1 MAEEQDQEPEQEQ
14 NWDAVRT
21 RLGVDGAVGD
31 AVLQQAMSHPS
42 WCDEQGLHPHESNQ
56 RLEFLG
62 DAVLGLVVA
71 DHLFQELDQS
81 PEGVLTRLKSEAV
94 KRETLARL
102 ARRLE
107 LGDFVLLGPQ
117 ERASGGARKP
127 SILADCVEALIGAV
141 YLAQGMP
148 GARDFVLRILRDD
161 LEELAGG
168 SSPLDPKSEI
178 QQLLQALAQ
187 QLPEYVTASQQ
198 GPPHARTF
206 TVEVRFA
213 GRTLGSGSGTSKQR
227 AQQAAA
233 RDALERRQEWL
244 PELQTQAK

>member
-1 MAEEQDQEPEQEQ
+1 MLETTEQEPEP
-14 NWDAVRT
+14 NYSWDDLRA
-21 RLGVDGAVGD
+21 RLGLKAVGD
-31 AVLQQAMSHPS
+31 ELLAQAMSHPS
-42 WCDEQGLHPHESNQ
+42 WCDEQGLQPHQSNQ

-71 DHLFQELDQS
+71 AHLYGLLDES

-141 YLAQGMP
+141 YLAQGVA
-148 GARDFVLRILRDD
+148 GATKFVLRILRED
-161 LEELAGG
+161 LTELAEDG
-168 SSPLDPKSEI
+168 SPLDPKSEI
-178 QQLLQALAQ
+178 QQRLQAIAQ

-213 GRTLGSGSGTSKQR
+213 GKTLGSGSGTSKQR

-244 PELQTQAK
+244 PELEAQ

>member
-1 MAEEQDQEPEQEQ
+1 LDTKEQGHSPS
-14 NWDAVRT
+14 WDDLRE
-21 RLGVDGAVGD
+21 RLGVGAVSEE
-31 AVLQQAMSHPS
+31 LLRQAMSHPS
-42 WCDEQGLHPHESNQ
+42 WCDEQGQQPHESNQ

-71 DHLFQELDQS
+71 NHLFTLLDQS

-107 LGDFVLLGPQ
+107 LGEFVLLGPQ

-127 SILADCVEALIGAV
+127 SILADCVEALIGAM
-141 YLAQGMP
+141 YLAEGMD
-148 GARDFVLRILRDD
+148 GAREFVLRILGED

-178 QQLLQALAQ
+178 QQLLQAMAQ

-206 TVEVRFA
+206 TVDVRFM
-213 GRTLGSGSGTSKQR
+213 GKILGTGSGTSKQR

-244 PELQTQAK
+244 PELEAQAH